1 MEWIKISANKLKVML
16 SAEDARRYDLD
27 CSTSSCCDMATR
39 EAFREIL
46 SDVCR
51 ETGFDTRQE
60 ETYIQ
65 MYPSKEGGCELF
77 ITKMGLLFTGEREW
91 KATKKE
97 NLRSARIRLACRD
110 RAFFFEEMRA
120 LLLGCRAL
128 LGNPFVAD
136 SRAFLDDSS
145 RFWLILTPHEKNES
159 GELGALS
166 DFGREI
172 QFEAAS
178 TYLREHGQTLCDTSA
193 VQTLG
198 ALA

>member
-16 SAEDARRYDLD
+16 TAEDARHYELD
-27 CSTSSCCDMATR
+27 CSTSACSDMATR
-39 EAFREIL
+39 AAFREIL

-91 KATKKE
+91 KAAKKE
-97 NLRSARIRLACRD
+97 NLRSARIRIACRD
-110 RAFFFEEMRA
+110 RAFLFDEMAA
-120 LLLGCRAL
+120 LLSGCRSL
-128 LGNPFVAD
+128 LGSPFVAD
-136 SRAFLDDSS
+136 SRVFLDDTAH
-145 RFWLILTPHEKNES
+145 FWLIVTPHEEAT
-159 GELGALS
+159 GDIGFLS
-166 DFGREI
+166 DFGREVP
-172 QFEAAS
+172 FEAAS
-178 TYLREHGQTLCDTSA
+178 TYLREHGQTLCDTAA

-198 ALA
+198 ALT

>member
-1 MEWIKISANKLKVML
+1 MEWIKISANKLKIML
-16 SAEDARRYDLD
+16 TAEDARRYDLD
-27 CSTSSCCDMATR
+27 CSTSTCSDMATR
-39 EAFREIL
+39 AAFREIL

-110 RAFFFEEMRA
+110 RAFFFEEMNA
-120 LLLGCRAL
+120 LLRSCRSL
-128 LGNPFVAD
+128 LGNTLITG
-136 SRAFLDDSS
+136 SRAFLDDAA
-145 RFWLILTPHEKNES
+145 RYWLILTPHEES
-159 GELGALS
+159 EARELVVLS
-166 DFGREI
+166 DFGQEVP
-172 QFEAAS
+172 FEAAS
-178 TYLREHGQTLCDTSA
+178 TYLREHGQALCESA
-193 VQTLG
+193 AIQTLG
-198 ALA
+198 ALI

>member
-1 MEWIKISANKLKVML
+1 MEWIKISANKLKIML
-16 SAEDARRYDLD
+16 TAEDARHYDLD
-27 CSTSSCCDMATR
+27 CNTSACSDMATR
-39 EAFREIL
+39 AAFREIL

-110 RAFFFEEMRA
+110 RAFLFAEMSA
-120 LLLGCRAL
+120 LLLGCRSL
-128 LGNPFVAD
+128 LGNTLIAD
-136 SRAFLDDSS
+136 SRAFHDDTAN
-145 RFWLILTPHEKNES
+145 FWLILTPHEDTEG
-159 GELGALS
+159 GEFGILS

-172 QFEAAS
+172 PFESAS
-178 TYLREHGQTLCDTSA
+178 TFLKEHGKTLCDSAA

-198 ALA
+198 ALI